1 MNRQQKRDVYQGV
14 IGVTITPY
22 YDNYEVNYGKMADLT
37 KWWISNGMVRGDA
50 ALKVCSVMGEAP
62 QLRENEWIN
71 ILKTTVDAAE
81 GKVDIIGGT
90 HCKDT
95 LRTIEDIK
103 KAHDVG
109 IVGMQVAPPLFND
122 PNQDDILRYYEA
134 ISENSDIGI
143 MVYQNH
149 WYSYSGINAET
160 LLKMKDFENIVC
172 IKWAPFPGCPDE
184 SMEELGKYFNLVQND
199 RLSRVGFHK
208 KGGDG
213 FLDET
218 AVVYPPHELKIWK
231 LLEQKKYSE
240 AQELW
245 DTEESSMKEII
256 GKIGANSGGQ
266 ARMKKALMNV
276 MGHEVGEQR
285 PPTLPISES
294 ERSELRSVVIGLGW
308 LDPNC

>member
-14 IGVTITPY
+14 IGVTVTPY

-37 KWWISNGMVRGDA
+37 KWWISNGLVRGDA

-71 ILKTTVDAAE
+71 MLKTTVDAAE

-95 LRTIEDIK
+95 LRTIEDLK

-134 ISENSDIGI
+134 LSENSDIGI

-149 WYSYSGINAET
+149 WYNYSAINAET

-172 IKWAPFPGCPDE
+172 IKWASLPGCPDE
-184 SMEELGKYFNLVQND
+184 SMEELGKYFNLIENGND
-199 RLSRVGFHK
+199 RVGFHK
-208 KGGDG
+208 RGGDG
-213 FLDET
+213 FLDKT
-218 AVVYPPHELKIWK
+218 AVAYPPHDLQLWK
-231 LLEQKKYSE
+231 FLEQKKYSE

-245 DTEESSMKEII
+245 DTEESSMKEITA
-256 GKIGANSGGQ
+256 KIGANSGGQ

>member
-14 IGVTITPY
+14 IGVTVTPY

-37 KWWISNGMVRGDA
+37 KWWISNGLVRGDA

-71 ILKTTVDAAE
+71 MLKTTVDAAE

-95 LRTIEDIK
+95 LRTIEDLK

-134 ISENSDIGI
+134 LSENSDIGI

-149 WYSYSGINAET
+149 WYNYSAINAET

-172 IKWAPFPGCPDE
+172 IKWASFPGCPDE
-184 SMEELGKYFNLVQND
+184 SMEELGKYFNLIENGND
-199 RLSRVGFHK
+199 RVGFHK
-208 KGGDG
+208 RGGDG
-213 FLDET
+213 FLDKT
-218 AVVYPPHELKIWK
+218 AVAYPPHDLQLWK
-231 LLEQKKYSE
+231 FLEQKKYSE

-245 DTEESSMKEII
+245 DTEESSMKEITA
-256 GKIGANSGGQ
+256 KIGANSGGQ

>member
-14 IGVTITPY
+14 IGVTVTPY

-37 KWWISNGMVRGDA
+37 KWWISNGLVLGDA
-50 ALKVCSVMGEAP
+50 ALKVCSVMGEVP

-71 ILKTTVDAAE
+71 MLKTTVDAAE

-134 ISENSDIGI
+134 LSENSDIGI

-149 WYSYSGINAET
+149 WYNYSAINAET

-172 IKWAPFPGCPDE
+172 IKWASFPGCPDE
-184 SMEELGKYFNLVQND
+184 SMEELGKYFNLIENGND
-199 RLSRVGFHK
+199 RVGFHK
-208 KGGDG
+208 RGGDG
-213 FLDET
+213 FLDKT
-218 AVVYPPHELKIWK
+218 AVAYPPHDLQLWK
-231 LLEQKKYSE
+231 FLEQKKYSE

-245 DTEESSMKEII
+245 DTEESSMKEITA
-256 GKIGANSGGQ
+256 KIGANSGGQ

>member
-71 ILKTTVDAAE
+71 MLKTTVDAAE

-95 LRTIEDIK
+95 LRTIEDLK

-109 IVGMQVAPPLFND
+109 VVGMQVAPPLFND
-122 PNQDDILRYYEA
+122 PNQNDILRYYEA
-134 ISENSDIGI
+134 LSENSDIGI

-149 WYSYSGINAET
+149 WYNYSAINAET

-172 IKWAPFPGCPDE
+172 IKWASFPGCPDE
-184 SMEELGKYFNLVQND
+184 SMEELGKYFNLIENGND
-199 RLSRVGFHK
+199 RVGFHK
-208 KGGDG
+208 RGGDG
-213 FLDET
+213 FLDKT
-218 AVVYPPHELKIWK
+218 AVAYPPHDLQLWK
-231 LLEQKKYSE
+231 FLEQKKYSE

-245 DTEESSMKEII
+245 DTEESSMKEITA
-256 GKIGANSGGQ
+256 KIGANSGGQ

>member
-1 MNRQQKRDVYQGV
+1 MNRQQKRDVFQGV
-14 IGVTITPY
+14 IGVTVTPY
-22 YDNYEVNYGKMADLT
+22 YENYEVNYGKMADLT
-37 KWWISNGMVRGDA
+37 KWWTSNGLVRGDA

-71 ILKTTVDAAE
+71 MLKTTVDAAE

-122 PNQDDILRYYEA
+122 PNQNDILRYYEA
-134 ISENSDIGI
+134 LSENSDIGI

-149 WYSYSGINAET
+149 WYNYSAINAET

-172 IKWAPFPGCPDE
+172 IKWNSFPGCPDE
-184 SMEELGKYFNLVQND
+184 SMEELGKYFNLIENGND
-199 RLSRVGFHK
+199 RVGFHK

-213 FLDET
+213 FLDKT
-218 AVVYPPHELKIWK
+218 AVAYPPHDLKLWK

-245 DTEESSMKEII
+245 DTEATSMKEISA
-256 GKIGANSGGQ
+256 KIGANSGGQ

-285 PPTLPISES
+285 PPTLPLSES
-294 ERSELRSVVIGLGW
+294 ERSELRSVVIALGW

>member
-14 IGVTITPY
+14 IGVTVTPY

-37 KWWISNGMVRGDA
+37 KWWISNGLVRGDA

-71 ILKTTVDAAE
+71 MLKTTVDAAE

-95 LRTIEDIK
+95 LRTIEDLN
-103 KAHDVG
+103 KAHDLGV
-109 IVGMQVAPPLFND
+109 VGMQVAPPLFND

-134 ISENSDIGI
+134 LSENSDIGI

-149 WYSYSGINAET
+149 WYNYSAINAET

-172 IKWAPFPGCPDE
+172 IKWASFPGCPDE
-184 SMEELGKYFNLVQND
+184 SMEELGKYFNLIENGND
-199 RLSRVGFHK
+199 RVGFHK
-208 KGGDG
+208 RGGDG
-213 FLDET
+213 FLDKT
-218 AVVYPPHELKIWK
+218 AVAYPPHDLQLWK
-231 LLEQKKYSE
+231 FLEQKKYSE

-245 DTEESSMKEII
+245 DTEESSMKEITA
-256 GKIGANSGGQ
+256 KIGANSGGQ

>member
-71 ILKTTVDAAE
+71 MLKTTVDAAE

-149 WYSYSGINAET
+149 WYNYSAINAET

-172 IKWAPFPGCPDE
+172 IKWASFPGCPDE
-184 SMEELGKYFNLVQND
+184 SMEELGKYFNLIENGND
-199 RLSRVGFHK
+199 RVGFHK
-208 KGGDG
+208 RGGDG
-213 FLDET
+213 FLDKT
-218 AVVYPPHELKIWK
+218 AVAYPPHDLQLWK
-231 LLEQKKYSE
+231 FLEQKKYSE

-245 DTEESSMKEII
+245 DTEESSMKEITA
-256 GKIGANSGGQ
+256 KIGANSGGQ

>member
-37 KWWISNGMVRGDA
+37 KWWIINGLVLGDA
-50 ALKVCSVMGEAP
+50 ALKVCSVMGEVP

-71 ILKTTVDAAE
+71 MLKTTVDAAE

-134 ISENSDIGI
+134 LSENSDIGI

-149 WYSYSGINAET
+149 WYNYSAINAET

-172 IKWAPFPGCPDE
+172 IKWASFPGCPDE
-184 SMEELGKYFNLVQND
+184 SMEELGKYFNLIENGND
-199 RLSRVGFHK
+199 RVGFHK

-213 FLDET
+213 FLDKT
-218 AVVYPPHELKIWK
+218 AVAYPPHDLQLWK
-231 LLEQKKYSE
+231 FLEQKKYSE

-245 DTEESSMKEII
+245 DTEESSMKEITA
-256 GKIGANSGGQ
+256 KIGANSGGQ

>member
-37 KWWISNGMVRGDA
+37 KWWSSNGLVRGDA
-50 ALKVCSVMGEAP
+50 ALKVCSVMGEEP

-71 ILKTTVDAAE
+71 MLKTTVDAAE

-95 LRTIEDIK
+95 LRTIEDLK

-109 IVGMQVAPPLFND
+109 VVGMQVAPPLFND

-134 ISENSDIGI
+134 LSENSDIGI

-149 WYSYSGINAET
+149 WYNYSAINAET

-172 IKWAPFPGCPDE
+172 IKWASFPGCPDE
-184 SMEELGKYFNLVQND
+184 SMEELGKYFNLIENGND
-199 RLSRVGFHK
+199 RVGFHK
-208 KGGDG
+208 RGGDG
-213 FLDET
+213 FLDKT
-218 AVVYPPHELKIWK
+218 AVAYPPHDLQLWK
-231 LLEQKKYSE
+231 FLEQKKYSE

-245 DTEESSMKEII
+245 DTEESSMKEITA
-256 GKIGANSGGQ
+256 KIGANSGGQ

>member
-14 IGVTITPY
+14 IGVTVTPY

-37 KWWISNGMVRGDA
+37 KWWISNGLVRGDA

-71 ILKTTVDAAE
+71 MLKTTVDAAE

-134 ISENSDIGI
+134 LSENSDIGI

-149 WYSYSGINAET
+149 WYNYSAINAET

-172 IKWAPFPGCPDE
+172 IKWASFPGCPDE
-184 SMEELGKYFNLVQND
+184 SMEELGKYFNLIENGND
-199 RLSRVGFHK
+199 RVGFHK
-208 KGGDG
+208 RGGDG
-213 FLDET
+213 FLDKT
-218 AVVYPPHELKIWK
+218 AVAYPPHDLQLWK
-231 LLEQKKYSE
+231 FLEQKKYSE

-245 DTEESSMKEII
+245 DTEESSMKEITA
-256 GKIGANSGGQ
+256 KIGANSGGQ

>member
-1 MNRQQKRDVYQGV
+1 LKNRGV
-14 IGVTITPY
+14 
-22 YDNYEVNYGKMADLT
+22 YEVNYGKMTDLT
-37 KWWISNGMVRGDA
+37 KWWTSNGLVRGDA
-50 ALKVCSVMGEAP
+50 ALKVCSVMGEGP

-71 ILKTTVDAAE
+71 MLKTAVDAAE
-81 GKVDIIGGT
+81 GKVDVIGGS

-95 LRTIEDIK
+95 LRTIEDLK

-109 IVGMQVAPPLFND
+109 IVGMQVASPLFND
-122 PNQDDILRYYEA
+122 PNQNDILRYYEA
-134 ISENSDIGI
+134 LSENSDIGI

-149 WYSYSGINAET
+149 WYNNSAINAET

-172 IKWAPFPGCPDE
+172 IKWNSFPGCPDE
-184 SMEELGKYFNLVQND
+184 SMEELGKYFNLIENGND
-199 RLSRVGFHK
+199 RVGFHK

-213 FLDET
+213 FLDKT
-218 AVVYPPHELKIWK
+218 AVAYPPHDLKLWK

-245 DTEESSMKEII
+245 DTEVASMKEISA
-256 GKIGANSGGQ
+256 KIGANSGGQ

-285 PPTLPISES
+285 PPTLPLSES
-294 ERSELRSVVIGLGW
+294 ERSELRSVVIDLGW
-308 LDPNC
+308 LAPSC

>member
-14 IGVTITPY
+14 IGVTVTPY

-37 KWWISNGMVRGDA
+37 KWWISNGLVRGDA

-149 WYSYSGINAET
+149 WYNYSAINAET

-172 IKWAPFPGCPDE
+172 IKWASFPGCPDE
-184 SMEELGKYFNLVQND
+184 SMEELGKYFNLIENGND
-199 RLSRVGFHK
+199 RVGFHK
-208 KGGDG
+208 RGGDG
-213 FLDET
+213 FLDKT
-218 AVVYPPHELKIWK
+218 AVAYPPHDLQLWK
-231 LLEQKKYSE
+231 FLEQKKYSE

-245 DTEESSMKEII
+245 DTEESSMKEITA
-256 GKIGANSGGQ
+256 KIGANSGGQ

>member
-14 IGVTITPY
+14 IGVTVTPY

-37 KWWISNGMVRGDA
+37 KWWISNGLVRGDA

-71 ILKTTVDAAE
+71 MLKTTVDAAE

-95 LRTIEDIK
+95 LRTIEDLK

-109 IVGMQVAPPLFND
+109 VVGMQVAPPLFND

-134 ISENSDIGI
+134 LSENSDIGI

-149 WYSYSGINAET
+149 WYNYSAINAET

-172 IKWAPFPGCPDE
+172 IKWASFPGCPDE
-184 SMEELGKYFNLVQND
+184 SMEELGKYFNLIENGND
-199 RLSRVGFHK
+199 RVGFHK
-208 KGGDG
+208 RGGDG
-213 FLDET
+213 FLDKT
-218 AVVYPPHELKIWK
+218 AVAYPPHDLQLWK
-231 LLEQKKYSE
+231 FLEQKKYSE

-245 DTEESSMKEII
+245 DTEESSMKEITA
-256 GKIGANSGGQ
+256 KISANSGGQ

>member
-14 IGVTITPY
+14 IGVTVTPY

-37 KWWISNGMVRGDA
+37 KWWISNGLVRGDA

-71 ILKTTVDAAE
+71 MLKTTVDAAE

-95 LRTIEDIK
+95 LRTIEDLK

-109 IVGMQVAPPLFND
+109 VVGMQVAPPLFND

-134 ISENSDIGI
+134 LSENSDIGI

-149 WYSYSGINAET
+149 WYNYSAINAET

-172 IKWAPFPGCPDE
+172 IKWASFPGCPDE
-184 SMEELGKYFNLVQND
+184 SMEELGKYFNLIENGND
-199 RLSRVGFHK
+199 RVGFHK
-208 KGGDG
+208 RGGDG
-213 FLDET
+213 FLDKT
-218 AVVYPPHELKIWK
+218 AVAYPPHDLQLWK
-231 LLEQKKYSE
+231 FLEQKKYNE

-245 DTEESSMKEII
+245 DTEESSMKEITA
-256 GKIGANSGGQ
+256 KISANSGGQ

>member
-14 IGVTITPY
+14 IGVTVTPY

-37 KWWISNGMVRGDA
+37 KWWISNGLVRGDA
-50 ALKVCSVMGEAP
+50 ALKVCSVMGEVP

-71 ILKTTVDAAE
+71 MLKTTVDAAE

-95 LRTIEDIK
+95 LRTIEDLK

-109 IVGMQVAPPLFND
+109 VVGMQVAPPLFND

-172 IKWAPFPGCPDE
+172 IKWASFPGCPDE
-184 SMEELGKYFNLVQND
+184 SMEELGKYFNLIENGND
-199 RLSRVGFHK
+199 RVGFH
-208 KGGDG
+208 
-213 FLDET
+213 
-218 AVVYPPHELKIWK
+218 
-231 LLEQKKYSE
+231 
-240 AQELW
+240 
-245 DTEESSMKEII
+245 
-256 GKIGANSGGQ
+256 
-266 ARMKKALMNV
+266 
-276 MGHEVGEQR
+276 
-285 PPTLPISES
+285 
-294 ERSELRSVVIGLGW
+294 
-308 LDPNC
+308 

>member
-14 IGVTITPY
+14 IGVTVTPY

-37 KWWISNGMVRGDA
+37 KWWISNGLVRGDA

-95 LRTIEDIK
+95 LRTIEDLK

-134 ISENSDIGI
+134 LSENSDIGI

-149 WYSYSGINAET
+149 WYNYSAINAET

-172 IKWAPFPGCPDE
+172 IKWASFPGCPDE
-184 SMEELGKYFNLVQND
+184 SMEELGKYFNLIENGND
-199 RLSRVGFHK
+199 RVGFHK
-208 KGGDG
+208 RGGYG
-213 FLDET
+213 FLDKT
-218 AVVYPPHELKIWK
+218 AVAYPPHDLQLWK
-231 LLEQKKYSE
+231 FLEQKKYSE

-245 DTEESSMKEII
+245 DTEESSMKEITA
-256 GKIGANSGGQ
+256 KIGANSGGQ

>member
-14 IGVTITPY
+14 IGVTVTPY

-37 KWWISNGMVRGDA
+37 KWWISNGLVRGDA
-50 ALKVCSVMGEAP
+50 ALKVCSVMGEEP

-71 ILKTTVDAAE
+71 MLKTTVDAAE

-95 LRTIEDIK
+95 LRTIEDLK

-109 IVGMQVAPPLFND
+109 VVGMQVAPPLFND

-134 ISENSDIGI
+134 LSENSDIGI

-149 WYSYSGINAET
+149 WYNYSAINAET

-172 IKWAPFPGCPDE
+172 IKWPSFTGCPDE
-184 SMEELGKYFNLVQND
+184 SMEELGKYFNLIENGND
-199 RLSRVGFHK
+199 RVGFHK
-208 KGGDG
+208 RGGDG
-213 FLDET
+213 FLDKT
-218 AVVYPPHELKIWK
+218 AVAYPPHDLQLWK
-231 LLEQKKYSE
+231 FLEQKKYSE

-245 DTEESSMKEII
+245 DTEESSMKEITA
-256 GKIGANSGGQ
+256 KIGANSGGQ

>member
-1 MNRQQKRDVYQGV
+1 MNRQQKRDVFQGV
-14 IGVTITPY
+14 IGVTVTPY
-22 YDNYEVNYGKMADLT
+22 YENYEVNYGKMADLT
-37 KWWISNGMVRGDA
+37 KWWTSNGLVRGDA

-71 ILKTTVDAAE
+71 MLKTTVDAAE
-81 GKVDIIGGT
+81 GKIDVIGGT

-95 LRTIEDIK
+95 LRTIEDLK

-122 PNQDDILRYYEA
+122 PNQNDILRYYEA
-134 ISENSDIGI
+134 LSENSDIGI

-149 WYSYSGINAET
+149 WYNYSAINAET
-160 LLKMKDFENIVC
+160 LLKMKDLENIVC
-172 IKWAPFPGCPDE
+172 IKWNSFPGCPDE
-184 SMEELGKYFNLVQND
+184 SMEELGKYFNLIENGND
-199 RLSRVGFHK
+199 RVGFHK

-213 FLDET
+213 FLDKT
-218 AVVYPPHELKIWK
+218 AVAYPPHDLKLWK

-245 DTEESSMKEII
+245 DTEAASMKEISA
-256 GKIGANSGGQ
+256 KIGANSGGQ

-285 PPTLPISES
+285 PPTLPLSES

>member
-14 IGVTITPY
+14 IGVTVTPY

-37 KWWISNGMVRGDA
+37 KWWISNGLVRGDA

-71 ILKTTVDAAE
+71 MLKTTVDAAE

-95 LRTIEDIK
+95 LRTIEDLK

-109 IVGMQVAPPLFND
+109 VVGMQVAPPLFND

-134 ISENSDIGI
+134 LSENSDIGI

-149 WYSYSGINAET
+149 WYNYSAINAET

-172 IKWAPFPGCPDE
+172 IKWASFPGCPDE
-184 SMEELGKYFNLVQND
+184 SMEELGKYFNLIENGND
-199 RLSRVGFHK
+199 RVGFHK
-208 KGGDG
+208 RGGDG
-213 FLDET
+213 FLDKT
-218 AVVYPPHELKIWK
+218 AVAYPPHDLQLWK
-231 LLEQKKYSE
+231 FLEQKKYSE

-245 DTEESSMKEII
+245 DTEESSMKEITA
-256 GKIGANSGGQ
+256 KIGANSGGQ

>member
-14 IGVTITPY
+14 IGVTVTPY

-71 ILKTTVDAAE
+71 MLKTTVDAAE

-95 LRTIEDIK
+95 LRTIEDLK

-109 IVGMQVAPPLFND
+109 VVGMQVAPPLFND

-134 ISENSDIGI
+134 LSENSDIGI

-149 WYSYSGINAET
+149 WYNYSAINAET

-172 IKWAPFPGCPDE
+172 IKWASFPGCPDE
-184 SMEELGKYFNLVQND
+184 SMEELGKYFNLIENGND
-199 RLSRVGFHK
+199 RVGFHK
-208 KGGDG
+208 RGGDG
-213 FLDET
+213 FLDKT
-218 AVVYPPHELKIWK
+218 AVAYPPHDLQLWK
-231 LLEQKKYSE
+231 FLEQKKYSE

-245 DTEESSMKEII
+245 DTEESSMKEITA
-256 GKIGANSGGQ
+256 KIGANSGGQ

>member
-14 IGVTITPY
+14 IGVTVTPY

-37 KWWISNGMVRGDA
+37 KWWISNGLVRGDA

-71 ILKTTVDAAE
+71 MLKTTVDAAE

-95 LRTIEDIK
+95 LRTIEDLK

-109 IVGMQVAPPLFND
+109 VVGMQVAPPLFND

-134 ISENSDIGI
+134 LSENSDIGI

-149 WYSYSGINAET
+149 WYNYSAINAET

-172 IKWAPFPGCPDE
+172 IKWASFPGCPDE
-184 SMEELGKYFNLVQND
+184 SMEELGKYFNLIENGND
-199 RLSRVGFHK
+199 RVGFHK

-213 FLDET
+213 FLDKT
-218 AVVYPPHELKIWK
+218 AVAYPPHDLQLWK
-231 LLEQKKYSE
+231 FLEQKKYSE

-245 DTEESSMKEII
+245 DTEESSMKEITA
-256 GKIGANSGGQ
+256 KIGANSGGQ

>member
-37 KWWISNGMVRGDA
+37 KWWISNGLVRGDA

-149 WYSYSGINAET
+149 WYNYSAINAET

-172 IKWAPFPGCPDE
+172 IKWASFPGCPDE
-184 SMEELGKYFNLVQND
+184 SMEELGKYFNLIENGND
-199 RLSRVGFHK
+199 RVGFHK
-208 KGGDG
+208 RGGDG
-213 FLDET
+213 FLDKT
-218 AVVYPPHELKIWK
+218 AVAYPPHDLQLWK
-231 LLEQKKYSE
+231 FLEQKKYSE

-245 DTEESSMKEII
+245 DTEESSMKEITA
-256 GKIGANSGGQ
+256 KIGANSGGQ

>member
-14 IGVTITPY
+14 IGVTVTPY

-37 KWWISNGMVRGDA
+37 KWWISNGLVRGDA
-50 ALKVCSVMGEAP
+50 ALKVCSVMGEVP

-71 ILKTTVDAAE
+71 MLKTTVDAAE

-95 LRTIEDIK
+95 LRTIEDLK

-109 IVGMQVAPPLFND
+109 VVGMQVAPPLFND

-134 ISENSDIGI
+134 LSENSDIGI

-149 WYSYSGINAET
+149 WYNYSAINAET

-172 IKWAPFPGCPDE
+172 IKWASFPGCPDE
-184 SMEELGKYFNLVQND
+184 CMEELGKYFNLIENGND
-199 RLSRVGFHK
+199 RVGFHK
-208 KGGDG
+208 RGGDG
-213 FLDET
+213 FLDKT
-218 AVVYPPHELKIWK
+218 AVAYPPHDLQLWK
-231 LLEQKKYSE
+231 FLEQKKYSE

-245 DTEESSMKEII
+245 DTEESSMKEITA
-256 GKIGANSGGQ
+256 KIGANSGGQ

>member
-14 IGVTITPY
+14 IGVTVTPY

-37 KWWISNGMVRGDA
+37 KWWISNGLVRGDA

-95 LRTIEDIK
+95 LRTIEDLK

-109 IVGMQVAPPLFND
+109 VVGMQVAPPLFND

-134 ISENSDIGI
+134 LSENSDIGI

-149 WYSYSGINAET
+149 WYNYSAINAET

-172 IKWAPFPGCPDE
+172 IKWASFPGCPDE
-184 SMEELGKYFNLVQND
+184 SMEELGKYFNLIENGND
-199 RLSRVGFHK
+199 RVGFHK
-208 KGGDG
+208 RGGDG
-213 FLDET
+213 FLDKT
-218 AVVYPPHELKIWK
+218 AVAYPPHDLQLWK
-231 LLEQKKYSE
+231 FLEQKKYSE

-245 DTEESSMKEII
+245 DTEESSMKEITA
-256 GKIGANSGGQ
+256 KIGANSGGQ

>member
-14 IGVTITPY
+14 IGVTVTPY

-37 KWWISNGMVRGDA
+37 KWWISNGLVRGDA

-134 ISENSDIGI
+134 LSENSDIGI

-149 WYSYSGINAET
+149 WYNYSAINAET

-172 IKWAPFPGCPDE
+172 IKWASFPGCPDE
-184 SMEELGKYFNLVQND
+184 SMEELGKYFNLIENGND
-199 RLSRVGFHK
+199 RVGFHK
-208 KGGDG
+208 RGGDG
-213 FLDET
+213 FLDKT
-218 AVVYPPHELKIWK
+218 AVAYPPHDLQLWK
-231 LLEQKKYSE
+231 FLEQKKYSE

-245 DTEESSMKEII
+245 DTEESSMKEITA
-256 GKIGANSGGQ
+256 KIGANSGGQ

>member
-14 IGVTITPY
+14 IGVTVTPY

-37 KWWISNGMVRGDA
+37 KWWISNGLVRGDA

-95 LRTIEDIK
+95 LRTIEDLK

-149 WYSYSGINAET
+149 WYNYSAINAET

-172 IKWAPFPGCPDE
+172 IKWASFPGCPDE
-184 SMEELGKYFNLVQND
+184 SMEELGKYFNLIENGND
-199 RLSRVGFHK
+199 RVGFHK
-208 KGGDG
+208 RGGDG
-213 FLDET
+213 FLDKT
-218 AVVYPPHELKIWK
+218 AVAYPPHDLQLWK
-231 LLEQKKYSE
+231 FLEQKKYSE

-245 DTEESSMKEII
+245 DTEESSMKEITA
-256 GKIGANSGGQ
+256 KIGANSGGQ

>member
-37 KWWISNGMVRGDA
+37 KWWISNGLVRGDA

-71 ILKTTVDAAE
+71 MLKTTVDAAE

-95 LRTIEDIK
+95 LRTIEDLK

-109 IVGMQVAPPLFND
+109 VVGMQVAPPLFND

-149 WYSYSGINAET
+149 WYNYSAINAET

-172 IKWAPFPGCPDE
+172 IKWASFPGCPDE
-184 SMEELGKYFNLVQND
+184 SMEELGKYFNLIENGND
-199 RLSRVGFHK
+199 RVGFHK
-208 KGGDG
+208 RGGDG
-213 FLDET
+213 FLDKT
-218 AVVYPPHELKIWK
+218 AVAYPPHDLQLWK
-231 LLEQKKYSE
+231 FLEQKKYSE

-245 DTEESSMKEII
+245 DTEESSMKEITA
-256 GKIGANSGGQ
+256 KIGANSGGQ

>member
-14 IGVTITPY
+14 IGVTVTPY

-71 ILKTTVDAAE
+71 MLKTTVDAAE

-95 LRTIEDIK
+95 LRTIEDLK

-109 IVGMQVAPPLFND
+109 VVGMQVAPPLFND

-134 ISENSDIGI
+134 LSENSDIGI

-149 WYSYSGINAET
+149 WYNYSAINAET

-172 IKWAPFPGCPDE
+172 IKWASFPGCPDE
-184 SMEELGKYFNLVQND
+184 SMEELGKYFNLIENGND
-199 RLSRVGFHK
+199 RVGFHK
-208 KGGDG
+208 RGGDG
-213 FLDET
+213 FLDKT
-218 AVVYPPHELKIWK
+218 AVAYPPHDLQLWK
-231 LLEQKKYSE
+231 FLEQKK
-240 AQELW
+240 
-245 DTEESSMKEII
+245 I
-256 GKIGANSGGQ
+256 
-266 ARMKKALMNV
+266 
-276 MGHEVGEQR
+276 
-285 PPTLPISES
+285 
-294 ERSELRSVVIGLGW
+294 
-308 LDPNC
+308 

>member
-1 MNRQQKRDVYQGV
+1 MNRQQKRDVFQGV
-14 IGVTITPY
+14 IGVTVTPY

-71 ILKTTVDAAE
+71 MLKTTVDAAE
-81 GKVDIIGGT
+81 GKIDVIGGT

-95 LRTIEDIK
+95 LRTIEDLK

-134 ISENSDIGI
+134 LSENSDIGI

-149 WYSYSGINAET
+149 WYNYSAINAET

-172 IKWAPFPGCPDE
+172 IKWASFPGCPDE
-184 SMEELGKYFNLVQND
+184 SMEELGKYFNLIENGND
-199 RLSRVGFHK
+199 RVGFHK
-208 KGGDG
+208 RGGDG
-213 FLDET
+213 FLDKT
-218 AVVYPPHELKIWK
+218 VVAYPPHDLKLWK

>member
-71 ILKTTVDAAE
+71 MLKTTVDAAE

-172 IKWAPFPGCPDE
+172 IKWASFPGCPDE
-184 SMEELGKYFNLVQND
+184 SMEELGKYFNLIENGND
-199 RLSRVGFHK
+199 RVGFHK
-208 KGGDG
+208 RGGDG
-213 FLDET
+213 FLDKT
-218 AVVYPPHELKIWK
+218 AVAYPPHDLQLWK
-231 LLEQKKYSE
+231 FLEQKKYSE

-245 DTEESSMKEII
+245 DTEESSMKGITA
-256 GKIGANSGGQ
+256 KIGANSGGQ

-294 ERSELRSVVIGLGW
+294 EKSELRSVVIGLGW